1 MASNQSGFFAQI
13 FLTFSKL
20 TNLQWLRA
28 RQIFWMENF
37 KSVFQQIIKTRNA
50 AQLKVQLNQRSLIIL
65 ISVMLVIKIIPDSVA
80 LFHRQLFRVLCVK
93 VEKSFA
99 ARELRIMMS
108 LTVMVMMMTLLI
120 FIN

>member
-1 MASNQSGFFAQI
+1 MI
-13 FLTFSKL
+13 
-20 TNLQWLRA
+20 
-28 RQIFWMENF
+28 
-37 KSVFQQIIKTRNA
+37 VPD
-50 AQLKVQLNQRSLIIL
+50 
-65 ISVMLVIKIIPDSVA
+65 SVMLVIMIIPDSVA

-108 LTVMVMMMTLLI
+108 LTVMVMMMMTLLI